1 MPAKDNGNRK
11 GATIIMKKFVWILV
25 IVGLVAGYLVY
36 TGNISFFKPRQQ
48 QNVESFEKERD
59 AMVADFSA
67 RLEQIREGIE
77 DLKKQASLKTG
88 EGRETLERRIEK
100 LETEW
105 DDAKSRMDKIAAAG
119 ADQWQSIVES
129 TVSAFDR
136 MKKAYEAARE
146 ELSK

>member
-1 MPAKDNGNRK
+1 MRK
-11 GATIIMKKFVWILV
+11 LVWILV
-25 IVGLVAGYLVY
+25 IVGLAAGYLVY
-36 TGNISFFKPRQQ
+36 TGDIRFSKPPEQKTTE
-48 QNVESFEKERD
+48 NLEKERD
-59 AMVADFSA
+59 AIVADLSI
-67 RLEQIREGIE
+67 RLEQIRKGME

-88 EGRETLERRIEK
+88 EGRETLDKKIAD
-100 LETEW
+100 LQAEW
-105 DDAKSRMDKIAAAG
+105 DEARSRMDRIASSG